1 MVTELEELLQLRELV
16 KKQQEELAQKDEIIQ
31 KQQIQIENMMQA
43 LLHARK
49 KLFGPSTEATPETPE
64 QLKLFETTEKLAE
77 QLSEDKKKIT
87 VAAHTRV
94 PRQPGV
100 RAELLAGIPHEIE

>member
-77 QLSEDKKKIT
+77 QLSIM
-87 VAAHTRV
+87 VS
-94 PRQPGV
+94 
-100 RAELLAGIPHEIE
+100 